1 VGEVTAMNERWIH
14 WAVVIALLSVT
25 AYAVADEVTL
35 TTYYPSPRGVY
46 DVLQARS
53 FQDFDDTTYGVDP
66 NLNTTLNNVIVQGTI
81 TNGVPGV
88 VSPAAVAGSLVLSDP
103 QGIWL
108 VGNDNPNFP
117 VGIRGKFSGW
127 NRNLSKLHFFIDQVN
142 VAGTDYA
149 RFNVLGKFRVN
160 SDVPGAPNPIL
171 DITPNQLRAVNGKL
185 IVEPGTGVEVN
196 GNMRVNGNEDING
209 KLQVDDLTVMDDAG
223 VIDRLTVDGVTTLN
237 DDVNINGKLDV
248 CCVGAHISNGVDAEG
263 NKNFVQPHP
272 FDPTRE
278 LVYTSLEGR
287 EVRIYFDGVAR
298 LRDGEARIRV
308 PEDFKLV
315 SVPENLNVVVT
326 PFGEARSLYVAER
339 SLDQIVVR
347 SADGGDGEFGYFVMA
362 TRMGF
367 EEARPVQ
374 ENVHFRP
381 DGRFTPE
388 QMEAR
393 MAMPESGP
401 YYAKL
406 SRTLTRRLLM
416 QNGLMT
422 PDGKLN
428 KELVQR
434 LGWEWREDDV
444 AQTPAVDPR

>member
-1 VGEVTAMNERWIH
+1 MKERRIH
-14 WAVVIALLSVT
+14 WAVVVALLSVT

-46 DVLQARS
+46 DQLQARDYR
-53 FQDFDDTTYGVDP
+53 DFDNPTTHVDP
-66 NLNTTLNNVIVQGTI
+66 SGTSQLTNLGVTGIINNPTGGDLII
-81 TNGVPGV
+81 TNPAGVQINAGDTSGNEIILRGKV
-88 VSPAAVAGSLVLSDP
+88 TGKNVANTKTFFSVGSASGWTRFD
-103 QGIWL
+103 
-108 VGNDNPNFP
+108 
-117 VGIRGKFSGW
+117 IRGKF
-127 NRNLSKLHFFIDQVN
+127 
-142 VAGTDYA
+142 
-149 RFNVLGKFRVN
+149 RVD
-160 SDVPGAPNPIL
+160 SEIPGAPNPIL
-171 DITPNQLRAVNGKL
+171 DVTSNQLRAVNGKL
-185 IVEPGTGVEVN
+185 IVQPGTGVEVN
-196 GNMRVNGNEDING
+196 GNMRTNGNADING
-209 KLQVDDLTVMDDAG
+209 KLEVNSLLSQGTLTVNG
-223 VIDRLTVDGVTTLN
+223 ETNLN

-248 CCVGAHISNGVDAEG
+248 CCVGAHISGGLDAEG
-263 NKNFVQPHP
+263 SKNFVQPHP

-298 LRDGEARIRV
+298 LQDGEATIRV
-308 PEDFKLV
+308 PEDFRLV

-326 PFGEARSLYVAER
+326 PFGQARSLFVAER
-339 SLDQIVVR
+339 SLDRIVVR
-347 SADGGDGEFGYFVMA
+347 SPEGGSGEFGYLVMA

-393 MAMPESGP
+393 MAMPEQGP

-428 KELVQR
+428 RELVQR
-434 LGWEWREDDV
+434 LGWEYREEDL
-444 AQTPAVDPR
+444 AEATSTTEGTSRHERAPAIDSR